1 MGLGE
6 VYTRQFFK
14 DSRTGPSRGSNL
26 DRGAFSFLPPPPP
39 PLRTVVVPLLFA
51 ADNRLDE
58 TTLEYLVA
66 LNWQGIRDGQD

>member
-14 DSRTGPSRGSNL
+14 DSRTGFQSRSRSFFFPPS
-26 DRGAFSFLPPPPP
+26 PPPPP

-66 LNWQGIRDGQD
+66 LNWQGVRDGQD

>member
-26 DRGAFSFLPPPPP
+26 DRGAFSSPLPSP

-66 LNWQGIRDGQD
+66 LNWQGVRDGQD